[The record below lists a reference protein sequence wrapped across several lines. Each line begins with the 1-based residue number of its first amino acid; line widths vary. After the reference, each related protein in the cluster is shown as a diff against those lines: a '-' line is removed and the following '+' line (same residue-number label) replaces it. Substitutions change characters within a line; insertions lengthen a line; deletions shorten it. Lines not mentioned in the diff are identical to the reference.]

1 MLPAMRAQPPSVI
14 AALGFSR
21 RVERDYHRLLAQ
33 SGRELL
39 SVADALSRTPEQ
51 LLNDVEPLVDVGIVR
66 VEEARVHVATPAE
79 SVSLL
84 LRDTASATALATS
97 RLQDVARAI
106 PHLAAPAA
114 RPKPGEVLDV
124 RPLDGEVSAGGNPV
138 PLLHALITES
148 AGDLCW
154 LRPDDFGSKRE
165 AAMAAVIGELVQ
177 QGRAS
182 RAIYPVRA
190 WKDNRTTLELRAS
203 VGEHVRLLPELPT
216 RMFIIGTTHAVLPE
230 PLGFVDEPRSLVRQ
244 PGLVQ
249 ALTLWFESL
258 WERASPLPEEG
269 RPRESHSELQRF
281 LLTQLAQGAKDEQIA
296 RTLGLSLRTVRRRIA
311 GLMSELGADSR
322 FQAGVEATRRGWL

>member
-1 MLPAMRAQPPSVI
+1 MRAQPPSVI
-14 AALGFSR
+14 SALGFSR

-51 LLNDVEPLVDVGIVR
+51 LLDDVEPLVEVGIVR
-66 VEEARVHVATPAE
+66 VEESRVHVATPAE
-79 SVSLL
+79 AVAVL
-84 LRDTASATALATS
+84 LRDTASDAALAAS

-124 RPLDGEVSAGGNPV
+124 QPLDGEVSAGGNPV

-165 AAMAAVIGELVQ
+165 GAMAAVVGGLVE

-190 WKDNRTTLELRAS
+190 WTDHRATLELRAS

-249 ALTLWFESL
+249 ALILWFEAL

-269 RPRESHSELQRF
+269 RPGDLRSEFQRF
-281 LLTQLAQGAKDEQIA
+281 LLAQLAQGAKDEQIA

-311 GLMSELGADSR
+311 GLMTELGADSR
-322 FQAGVEATRRGWL
+322 FQAGVEASRRGWL

>member
-1 MLPAMRAQPPSVI
+1 MRAQPPSVI
-14 AALGFSR
+14 SALGFSK

-39 SVADALSRTPEQ
+39 SVADALSRTPDE
-51 LLNDVEPLVDVGIVR
+51 LLRDVEPLVEVGIVR
-66 VEEARVHVATPAE
+66 VEESRVHVATPPEA
-79 SVSLL
+79 VALL
-84 LRDTASATALATS
+84 LRDTASAAALAAT

-124 RPLDGEVSAGGNPV
+124 HPLDGEVSAGGNPV

-154 LRPDDFGSKRE
+154 FRPDDFGTKRE
-165 AAMAAVIGELVQ
+165 AAMAALVGQ
-177 QGRAS
+177 VVEQGRAS
-182 RAIYPVRA
+182 RAIYPARA
-190 WKDNRTTLELRAS
+190 WTENRETLELRAA

-249 ALTLWFESL
+249 ALTLWFEAL

-269 RPRESHSELQRF
+269 RPRDGRSEVHRF
-281 LLTQLAQGAKDEQIA
+281 LLAQLAQGAKDEQIA

-311 GLMSELGADSR
+311 GLMTELGADSR
-322 FQAGVEATRRGWL
+322 FQAGVEASRRGWL